1 MKGNNKVLRHA
12 NAILFSI
19 SGFIIAIIVNTLV
32 PQVASDVSLE
42 EYPFAGFLVKDRKSV
57 V

>member
-1 MKGNNKVLRHA
+1 MKGNNKVLRYA

-32 PQVASDVSLE
+32 PQVAFG
-42 EYPFAGFLVKDRKSV
+42 EYQ
-57 V
+57 